1 MANAILNQ
9 TYVTKENGIETIKV
23 YNQQKNVYFELTMD
37 TVTKEVTHYRSLPL
51 NMNNKDVLGLKL
63 VQ

>member
-9 TYVTKENGIETIKV
+9 AYVTKENGTETIKV
-23 YNQQKNVYFELTMD
+23 FNQEKNIYFELTID
-37 TVTKEVTHYRSLPL
+37 TATKEVTHYRSLPV
-51 NMNNKDVLGLKL
+51 NDVMVSDL